1 LNPTL
6 LLHRQI
12 PSAWIQGDRVTSQ
25 SFKPYPKDNNRVSV
39 YRDDLMSAEEAW
51 RHYTEEL
58 RLNSVGIV
66 AVSVEEC
73 RNESL
78 AVDPDGI
85 PYPAHASIVFPLE
98 LSKNQIEKTAGRL
111 AAKARSRGWQ
121 YGPVAIST

>member
-1 LNPTL
+1 
-6 LLHRQI
+6 
-12 PSAWIQGDRVTSQ
+12 
-25 SFKPYPKDNNRVSV
+25 
-39 YRDDLMSAEEAW
+39 MSAEEAW